1 MKYIKVQYIREKYL
15 SDSVSLRRQKT
26 LDFSVPPEK
35 LKVELR
41 IQRIIDLVQKV
52 IKVLHFQEQLRKTQ
66 EENEQS
72 KLYIDKVLSQIMDH
86 CSDLLEIKK

>member
-1 MKYIKVQYIREKYL
+1 M
-15 SDSVSLRRQKT
+15 
-26 LDFSVPPEK
+26 DFSVPPEK